1 MALFAIADL
10 HFAFSVDKPMDIFGE
25 NWKNHSEKIIAS
37 WKKYITEEDTVLL
50 PGDLSWGMRI
60 DEAAADLDVI
70 YSLPGEK
77 FCLAATMITGG
88 NPPQN

>member
-37 WKKYITEEDTVLL
+37 WKEHITEEDTVLL
-50 PGDLSWGMRI
+50 PGAFVISSRI
-60 DEAAADLDVI
+60 VDI
-70 YSLPGEK
+70 S
-77 FCLAATMITGG
+77 
-88 NPPQN
+88 

>member
-37 WKKYITEEDTVLL
+37 WKEHITEEDTVLGSL
-50 PGDLSWGMRI
+50 LEKRQRRQTGM
-60 DEAAADLDVI
+60 AFGL
-70 YSLPGEK
+70 
-77 FCLAATMITGG
+77 
-88 NPPQN
+88 

>member
-37 WKKYITEEDTVLL
+37 WKEHITEEDTVL
-50 PGDLSWGMRI
+50 
-60 DEAAADLDVI
+60 
-70 YSLPGEK
+70 
-77 FCLAATMITGG
+77 
-88 NPPQN
+88 

>member
-37 WKKYITEEDTVLL
+37 WKEHITEEDTVLL

-60 DEAAADLDVI
+60 DEAA
-70 YSLPGEK
+70 GEK
-77 FCLAATMITGG
+77 NSAWRQ
-88 NPPQN
+88 P